1 MCCYL
6 SFSPRQQ
13 QLTPL
18 AELSIPRR
26 STTAP
31 MGLPPST
38 SSSGGNAGGPA
49 GALMSPHQFAH
60 STSTT
65 SMNNNAQQGEEGS
78 KVTTTTTTTQEVGP
92 REPVGLSRD
101 QLQQALLYLIKVGAP
116 CNHWSNEHTMYM
128 YM

>member
-1 MCCYL
+1 
-6 SFSPRQQ
+6 
-13 QLTPL
+13 
-18 AELSIPRR
+18 
-26 STTAP
+26 
-31 MGLPPST
+31 
-38 SSSGGNAGGPA
+38 
-49 GALMSPHQFAH
+49 MSPHQFAH

-116 CNHWSNEHTMYM
+116 VIIGVMNTHVYIAHSTFQIYLGYDLTTSTKHVHS
-128 YM
+128 